1 MGGVMNETHVTVVG
15 NVATPVEYRTT
26 ESGVPVA
33 RFRLASTVRRFDP
46 QDRTWGDAGTS
57 FYTVW
62 ARRSLAENV
71 ASSVTRGEPVI
82 VTGQLRIQ
90 EYTRDEKRHVDA
102 QLSASSVGHDL
113 TLGTSA
119 FLRVSRVPRFTS
131 TGARPGAG
139 ERPSGEPQPAGAVSA
154 GKVPGQPDAG
164 P

>member
-1 MGGVMNETHVTVVG
+1 MNETHVTVVG

-46 QDRTWGDAGTS
+46 RERTWGDAGTS

-82 VTGQLRIQ
+82 VTGQLRVQ
-90 EYTRDEKRHVDA
+90 EYEREGKRTVRA
-102 QLSASSVGHDL
+102 ELSASSVGHDL

-119 FLRVSRVPRFTS
+119 FLRVSRVPRFTGP
-131 TGARPGAG
+131 GARPGAG
-139 ERPSGEPQPAGAVSA
+139 ERPSGEPQPVGALAGDKA
-154 GKVPGQPDAG
+154 PGQPEDG